1 MLYGLGVIMLLLSI
15 GFVGGSVAVPVAVA
29 SMGIVLM
36 MVGRR
41 PTNEKRTRV

>member
-15 GFVGGSVAVPVAVA
+15 GFVGGSVVVPVAVA
-29 SMGIVLM
+29 SVGIALM
-36 MVGRR
+36 VAGRR

>member
-15 GFVGGSVAVPVAVA
+15 GFVGGSVAVPVVVA
-29 SMGIVLM
+29 SVGIALM

>member
-29 SMGIVLM
+29 SMGIALM